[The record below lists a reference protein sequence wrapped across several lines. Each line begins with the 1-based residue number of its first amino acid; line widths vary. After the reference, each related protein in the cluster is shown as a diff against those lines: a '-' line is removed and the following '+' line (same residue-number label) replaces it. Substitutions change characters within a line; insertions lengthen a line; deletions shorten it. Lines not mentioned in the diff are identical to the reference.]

1 MDILLALRDH
11 LPIDWP
17 VYLPVA
23 GIAANAFTLAGAGV
37 AVGFLSGMFGVG
49 GGFLITPIL
58 IFLGIPTE
66 VAIATGANQA
76 VATSVSGAAAQWQRN
91 NVDVKMGVVLLVS
104 GLVGATLGIQLVS
117 VLRRIGQFEAFVSLC
132 YVVLLG
138 AVGILMLIE
147 SAGTVWKTQKQP
159 IQPHHIPR
167 AQRHSWVHGL
177 PFKMRFPHSKLYIS
191 IVPAVLVGAFAGM
204 LTTVMGV
211 GGGFILVP
219 AMIYLLNMRTSIA
232 IGTSLFEIVF
242 VSAAATVL
250 QAVTLQSVDILLG
263 AILIFSGVVGTQLGA
278 RAGGSL
284 KAEQLR
290 LLLALLVLGVCIRV
304 AVNLVV
310 EPDDLYSLVMI
321 PRG

>member
-1 MDILLALRDH
+1 M
-11 LPIDWP
+11 
-17 VYLPVA
+17 YLPVA
-23 GIAANAFTLAGAGV
+23 GIAANAFALIGAGT

-49 GGFLITPIL
+49 GGFLITPLL

-76 VATSVSGAAAQWQRN
+76 VATSVSGAMAQWQRGN
-91 NVDVKMGVVLLVS
+91 IDVRMGIVLLAT
-104 GLVGATLGIQLVS
+104 GLIGALVGIQLVS
-117 VLRRIGQFEAFVSLC
+117 VLRRVGQFEAFVSLA

-147 SAGTVWKTQKQP
+147 SANTLWKRQAVRGGSHAART
-159 IQPHHIPR
+159 
-167 AQRHSWVHGL
+167 QRHTWVHGL
-177 PFKMRFPHSKLYIS
+177 PFKMRFPHSRLYIS
-191 IVPAVLVGAFAGM
+191 LVPPALIGAFAGM

-250 QAVTLQSVDILLG
+250 QAVTLQSVDILLA
-263 AILIFSGVVGTQLGA
+263 AILIFSGVVGTQLGT
-278 RAGGSL
+278 RAGASL
-284 KAEQLR
+284 KAEELR

-304 AVNLVV
+304 AIGLVV
-310 EPDDLYSLVMI
+310 EPDDLYSLSMI